1 MKDVNA
7 LRSDVETFDKL
18 SGQLSDLQALYDLAL
33 EAGDEAEMEEVSK
46 GLDALHRPIE
56 SLSTR
61 AKMSGPLDR
70 KNAIVSLHAG
80 AGGTE
85 SCDWAQILFRMY
97 QRWAES
103 KGFTWEVV
111 DMLPGEEAGIKRI
124 TFMVK
129 GDYAYGFLQSEA
141 GVHRLVR
148 ISPFDS
154 NARRH
159 TTFAA
164 CDVLPEIDDEIVVEI
179 NEGDLRIDT
188 YRAGGHGGQYVNK
201 TESAVRITHI
211 PTGTVVSSQNERSQG
226 QNREMCYKM
235 LKSKLYDLE
244 LEKQRALAEKHY
256 DAKGDIAW
264 GHQIRSYVF
273 MPYQMAKDMRSG
285 HESSQI
291 QAVIDGNLDPFM
303 NAYLEWK
310 LSGLPPRKSAA
321 AEPD

>member
-7 LRSDVETFDKL
+7 LREDVGQWDRL
-18 SGQLSDLQALYDLAL
+18 SAQLSDLQALHDLAV
-33 EAGDEAEMEEVSK
+33 EASDAAELDNVSR
-46 GLDALHRPIE
+46 GLDALARPIE
-56 SLSTR
+56 TLSTR
-61 AKMSGPLDR
+61 AKMSGPMDA

-85 SCDWAQILFRMY
+85 SCDWAQILFRML

-111 DMLPGEEAGIKRI
+111 DMLPGEEAGIKKI

-129 GDYAYGFLQSEA
+129 GDHAFGYLRSEA

-148 ISPFDS
+148 ISPFDA

-164 CDVLPEIDDEIVVEI
+164 CDVLPELDEDIQIEI
-179 NEGDLRIDT
+179 NEADLRIDT

-201 TESAVRITHI
+201 TESAVRITHL
-211 PTGTVVSSQNERSQG
+211 PTGVVVSSQNERSQG

-244 LEKQRALAEKHY
+244 MEKQRAIAEKHY
-256 DAKGDIAW
+256 DSKGDIAW
-264 GHQIRSYVF
+264 GNQIRSYVF
-273 MPYQMAKDMRSG
+273 MPYQLVKDMRSG
-285 HESSQI
+285 HETSQV
-291 QAVIDGNLDPFM
+291 QAVIDGDLDPFM

-310 LSGLPPRKSAA
+310 LSGLPPRKTALDA
-321 AEPD
+321 D

>member
-1 MKDVNA
+1 MKETTA
-7 LRSDVETFDKL
+7 LRGTVERFDRL
-18 SGQLSDLQALYDLAL
+18 SSQLSDLRALHDLAM
-33 EAGDEAEMEEVSK
+33 EAKDEREMESVGK
-46 GLDALHRPIE
+46 GLEELKKPVHE
-56 SLSTR
+56 LSMR
-61 AKMSGPLDR
+61 AKLSGPMDA

-85 SCDWAQILFRMY
+85 SCDWVQILFRMY

-103 KGFTWEVV
+103 KGFAWEIV
-111 DMLPGEEAGIKRI
+111 DILPGEEAGIKRI

-129 GDYAYGFLQSEA
+129 GEFAYGFMRSES

-159 TTFAA
+159 TSFAA
-164 CDVLPEIDDEIVVEI
+164 CDVLPELDEDIQVEVRV
-179 NEGDLRIDT
+179 EDLRIDT
-188 YRAGGHGGQYVNK
+188 FRAGGHGGQYVNK
-201 TESAVRITHI
+201 TESAVRITHL
-211 PTGTVVSSQNERSQG
+211 PTGIVVSSQNERSQG
-226 QNREMCYKM
+226 QNREMCHKM

-244 LEKQRALAEKHY
+244 MEKQRAIAEKHY

-264 GHQIRSYVF
+264 GNQIRSYVF

-291 QAVIDGNLDPFM
+291 EAVINGDLDPFM

-310 LSGLPPRKSAA
+310 LSGLPPRRSTS
-321 AEPD
+321 EED